1 LSTDVAPVALIRMLW
16 RHCGATVSDMPT
28 IQVKN
33 VPEDVHRTLRARAA
47 AKGQS
52 LQAYLLARLID
63 DAHEESVNAWLDRIE
78 QHSGGSLPSELA
90 VQLIRE
96 DRDSR

>member
-1 LSTDVAPVALIRMLW
+1 MLW
-16 RHCGATVSDMPT
+16 RQIGATLRSVPS
-28 IQVKN
+28 IQIKN

-52 LQAYLLARLID
+52 LQAYLLARLIE
-63 DAHEESVNAWLDRIE
+63 DAREDPVDAWLNRIE
-78 QHSGGSLPSELA
+78 QRSGGSLSFEFA
-90 VQLIRE
+90 VDAIRR